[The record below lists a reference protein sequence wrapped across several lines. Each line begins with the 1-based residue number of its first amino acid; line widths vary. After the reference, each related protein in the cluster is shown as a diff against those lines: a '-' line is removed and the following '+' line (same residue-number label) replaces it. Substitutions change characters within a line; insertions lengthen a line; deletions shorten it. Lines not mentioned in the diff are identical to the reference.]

1 MFHLRD
7 YQLDA
12 IRHLNNGNILVGGV
26 GSGKSITSLAYYY
39 YCQIGWIERIR
50 TGWNPPNEYKRMSN
64 PKDLIII
71 TTAKKRDSREWESEL
86 IPFMMSTNKDNN
98 GYKNKVVVDSWNNI
112 KKYITIR
119 NAFFIFDEQ
128 RVVGKGAWVKAFLKI
143 CKQNEW
149 ILLSATPGDTWE
161 DYGAVFVANGFFNS
175 LTQYRQEHFEY
186 DPWSKFPRIKG
197 YHGTNKLVR
206 LRERL
211 LVPMD
216 FHRETV
222 SHHIDISCDFDM
234 VRYKRLTKS
243 RWNDEKDQPIQ
254 NSAELC
260 GMMRKIV
267 NTDLSRQISVL
278 DILKKHRKA
287 IIFYNYDYELDIL
300 RKLCEENG
308 IVYAEWNGHFHQ
320 EIPETDDWI
329 FLCQYNAGAEG
340 WNCIKTDCIIFYSAN
355 YSYKIMT
362 QAAGR
367 IDRMNTPYKD
377 LYYYHLKSKAS
388 IDLAVERAIREKK
401 KFNEGGFVKR
411 MDIRQAA

>member
-39 YCQIGWIERIR
+39 YRQMGWVERIR
-50 TGWNPPNEYKRMSN
+50 TGWNPPNEYKRMPN

-86 IPFMMSTNKDNN
+86 IPFMMSTNKNNN

-222 SHHIDISCDFDM
+222 SHHIDIPCGFDM

-300 RKLCEENG
+300 RKLCEEND

>member
-39 YCQIGWIERIR
+39 YRQMGWIERIR

-112 KKYITIR
+112 KKYVTIR

-222 SHHIDISCDFDM
+222 SHHIDIPCGFDM

-320 EIPETDDWI
+320 EIPEGDDWI

-367 IDRMNTPYKD
+367 IDRMNTPYKN

>member
-39 YCQIGWIERIR
+39 YRQMGWVEQIR
-50 TGWNPPNEYKRMSN
+50 TGWNPPNEYKRMPN

-112 KKYITIR
+112 KKYVTIR

-222 SHHIDISCDFDM
+222 SHHIDISCGFDM
-234 VRYKRLTKS
+234 VRYKRLIKS

-267 NTDLSRQISVL
+267 NTDVSRQISVL

-300 RKLCEENG
+300 RKLCEENS

-320 EIPETDDWI
+320 EIPEVDDWI